1 MQSRT
6 LKPRLNTTL
15 NMRLA
20 AIAMLATAFTI
31 APVVA
36 SAQDT
41 TSTDYRVLIDGT
53 AAGTATAVVN
63 LPRNAVVLHQDST
76 PNLPSRQI
84 ESADQGTVML
94 TTTDPALVSAIQAWM
109 KADNSGY
116 KDTVQR
122 KTVEMDRI
130 GGGANSRIRLSG
142 AWPTK
147 VTSATT
153 GNTITIVYQQLAPIP

>member
-1 MQSRT
+1 MS
-6 LKPRLNTTL
+6 PRTL

-20 AIAMLATAFTI
+20 AITMLATALTI
-31 APVVA
+31 IPLHAP
-36 SAQDT
+36 AQDT
-41 TSTDYRVLIDGT
+41 TSSDYRVSIAGT
-53 AAGTATAVVN
+53 VAGTATAVVN
-63 LPRNAVVLHQDST
+63 LPGNAVVLHQDST

-84 ESADQGTVML
+84 ASADQGSIML
-94 TTTDPALVSAIQAWM
+94 TTTDPALVSAIEAWM

-122 KTVEMDRI
+122 KTVEIERI
-130 GGGANSRIRLSG
+130 GGGANSRTRLTG

-147 VTSATT
+147 VTAATT